1 MGKKIGRL
9 LLTLFGLLLGLS
21 VVWLLSKNR
30 DSVGLTAIFES
41 LPPWTLTGIYVLCAL
56 LFGII
61 FFFLAPALI
70 NGVAK
75 LIKRIEKKSRELTMQ
90 QIFVGAIGLLLGLII
105 AFFISLLIQKIP
117 FTSVVIPLDIIVF
130 TALGYLGF
138 KIPVSRIKELN
149 LPNWFKKGENAQ
161 QGADAKQETDVRQE
175 TGAKPKLLDT
185 SAIIDGRFFDVY
197 KTGIVEGRIVIPR
210 FVLDELRHI
219 ADSADPLKRARGR
232 RGLDAINAL
241 RESDSKNVLVSTAD
255 YEELSEV
262 DTKLLKLAVDMGG
275 VVVTNDY
282 NLNKVAA
289 VQSVPVFNIND
300 LANALRINVVAGE
313 VVGLTIVKEGKEH
326 GQGVAYFD
334 DGTMVVVD
342 GAAKLVGENVTAVVT
357 SVLQTSAGR
366 MVFAKAEE

>member
-21 VVWLLSKNR
+21 VIWLLSKNR
-30 DSVGLTAIFES
+30 DSVGLTTLFES
-41 LPPWTLTGIYVLCAL
+41 LPPWSLTLIYVLCAI
-56 LFGII
+56 LFGLI
-61 FFFLAPALI
+61 FFFLAPVLI

-75 LIKRIEKKSRELTMQ
+75 LIKRIERKSRELTMQ
-90 QIFVGAIGLLLGLII
+90 QIFVGVIGLLLGLII

-130 TALGYLGF
+130 IVLGYLGF
-138 KIPVSRIKELN
+138 KIPVSRIKEIN
-149 LPNWFKKGENAQ
+149 LPNWFRRGENAQ
-161 QGADAKQETDVRQE
+161 HAHGME
-175 TGAKPKLLDT
+175 AKPKVLDT

-197 KTGIVEGRIVIPR
+197 KTGVIEGKIVIPQ

-219 ADSADPLKRARGR
+219 ADSSDPLKRARGR
-232 RGLDAINAL
+232 RGLDSINAL
-241 RESDSKNVLVSTAD
+241 RESGAYNVTVSETD

-262 DTKLLKLAVDMGG
+262 DTKLIKLAVDMGG

-366 MVFAKAEE
+366 MVFAKLDQEA

>member
-21 VVWLLSKNR
+21 IVWLLSKNR
-30 DSVGLTAIFES
+30 DSLGLSVVFDS
-41 LPPWTLTGIYVLCAL
+41 LVPWALTLIYVLSAV
-56 LFGII
+56 LFGI
-61 FFFLAPALI
+61 FLFFLAPALI
-70 NGVAK
+70 DGVAK
-75 LIKRIEKKSRELTMQ
+75 LIKRIERKSRELTMQ
-90 QIFVGAIGLLLGLII
+90 QIFVGVIGLLLGLII

-117 FTSVVIPLDIIVF
+117 FTSVVIILDVIVF
-130 TALGYLGF
+130 IVLGYLGF
-138 KIPVSRIKELN
+138 RIPSSRIKEFN
-149 LPNWFKKGENAQ
+149 LPNWFKRGDNAQ
-161 QGADAKQETDVRQE
+161 QPQNANAR
-175 TGAKPKLLDT
+175 PKLLDT

-197 KTGIVEGRIVIPR
+197 KTGIVEGNIVIPQ

-241 RESDSKNVLVSTAD
+241 RESGAKNIVISSAD

-282 NLNKVAA
+282 NLGKVAA

-366 MVFAKAEE
+366 MVFAKIEE